1 MIDYEG
7 NERYSIGE
15 LAALAG
21 VSRRTV
27 RFYVQSRL
35 ISPPLGAGRG
45 SYYTAAHLES
55 IRRIRRRQAGG
66 SGISDGAAPGYSPSR
81 EFRAEPLISIR
92 LLEGYSLVVDRG
104 CGIPPLEVLRK
115 LVRALEDRRSPDSC
129 GERDD

>member
-7 NERYSIGE
+7 NDRYSIGE

-45 SYYTAAHLES
+45 SYYTSAHLES
-55 IRRIRRRQAGG
+55 IRSIRKRQAGG
-66 SGISDGAAPGYSPSR
+66 HGLSAGTAHGASPSG
-81 EFRAEPLISIR
+81 EFHAEAVIRIR
-92 LLEGYSLVVDRG
+92 LLEGYSLMVDPG
-104 CGIPPLEVLRK
+104 CGIPSIEVLRK
-115 LVRALEDRRSPDSC
+115 LVRALEDRRSTDSC